1 MPVITEKVNQKG
13 IEVFAE
19 KIKTTLN
26 EDPAFALADSRYAYI
41 RQVVLSV
48 VKAELKKETMTDKL
62 DKIFLNR
69 IFALPLFLLVMY
81 LVFWVAVTVGSAF
94 IDFFDVLF
102 GAVFVDGL
110 ALLLESIGA
119 PDFLIALL
127 ASGVGTGIQ
136 TVATFVPV
144 VFFMF
149 LCLSILEDSGYIE
162 KQKAGLI

>member
-1 MPVITEKVNQKG
+1 M
-13 IEVFAE
+13 
-19 KIKTTLN
+19 
-26 EDPAFALADSRYAYI
+26 
-41 RQVVLSV
+41 

-149 LCLSILEDSGYIE
+149 LCLSILEDGFHHHGVPTDHHVLSGAMSLHGRRKFRE
-162 KQKAGLI
+162 NRLHR